1 MNSTAPPNLT
11 VTADNYSSIPV
22 ILSWVTAV
30 TSILAVAVK
39 ITTKITMSRKLA
51 TDDYG
56 MLTSLLF
63 SIGMVAAVIVQG
75 PNGLGKRETD
85 LTALELQRYQQSSYA
100 KDAMYILSLTTSKL
114 TVLVL
119 LYMLTL
125 KSLHRN
131 MLFGT
136 AGLIGLWGLSG
147 LFVSFFQCSL
157 PQPWAV
163 LSSKCIN
170 QNSFWT
176 YFGVMNIVTEL
187 ILTVMPA
194 VIINEVQLTRQRK
207 IGISLIFAARFLVLA
222 PIFAELYFRNTAS
235 STSPNRTFDQWTV
248 VVCSLLV
255 QCLSIVTACQPYLKP
270 FFISLESGM
279 IRVDDTRRRGGT
291 TRPGYYYQ
299 ENKPNSNGSSKRS
312 KTKPDLEQN
321 ELDTMKPHASE
332 PDERWGGYSQTSVE
346 RGSQEEEQVSIHS
359 TSRIIRATTTYE
371 VSSKDRDQ

>member
-1 MNSTAPPNLT
+1 
-11 VTADNYSSIPV
+11 
-22 ILSWVTAV
+22 
-30 TSILAVAVK
+30 
-39 ITTKITMSRKLA
+39 
-51 TDDYG
+51 
-56 MLTSLLF
+56 
-63 SIGMVAAVIVQG
+63 
-75 PNGLGKRETD
+75 
-85 LTALELQRYQQSSYA
+85 
-100 KDAMYILSLTTSKL
+100 
-114 TVLVL
+114 
-119 LYMLTL
+119 
-125 KSLHRN
+125 
-131 MLFGT
+131 
-136 AGLIGLWGLSG
+136 
-147 LFVSFFQCSL
+147 
-157 PQPWAV
+157 
-163 LSSKCIN
+163 
-170 QNSFWT
+170 
-176 YFGVMNIVTEL
+176 MNILTEL

-207 IGISLIFAARFLVLA
+207 IGISLIFAARFLYVPAFVLSIVVTVCSLLNSVLA

-312 KTKPDLEQN
+312 KTRPDLEQN
-321 ELDTMKPHASE
+321 ELDTMKPQASE

-346 RGSQEEEQVSIHS
+346 RGSHEEEQGSIHS

-371 VSSKDRDQ
+371 VSTKDRDQ